1 VAQQQRPSARLIR
14 GVFSSC
20 GSGLRALTYARMLIQ
35 AEVPTEV
42 HHYTGAFHL
51 AHVIPGPRIG
61 ARMVGDRIKPIRRAL
76 GG

>member
-1 VAQQQRPSARLIR
+1 M
-14 GVFSSC
+14 
-20 GSGLRALTYARMLIQ
+20 TYARMLIQ

-61 ARMVGDRIKPIRRAL
+61 ARMVGDRIKAIRRAL